1 MCNIRNMYLLVCTQT
16 NSKIFK
22 NNEEQYVVS
31 YWHHDQL
38 GGCRKIQN
46 FAALPKI
53 VHLHCIPN
61 SEPHK
66 FNKPST
72 LCPFE
77 QCLPT
82 IKSFFNG
89 KQCPVPGVM
98 RTVQHFSVDS
108 LSCMVSLSTSYVC
121 FKFEMYIDVIWVSLI
136 FCSFISIHASI
147 NGPVAIPSKQI
158 GGPGSRPGCSGI
170 GCVGLAR
177 HQHHGGFE

>member
-1 MCNIRNMYLLVCTQT
+1 MCNICNMHLLVCTQT

-38 GGCRKIQN
+38 GGCLKIQN
-46 FAALPKI
+46 LAALPKI
-53 VHLHCIPN
+53 VHLHCVPN
-61 SEPHK
+61 SETHK

-72 LCPFE
+72 LCSFE

-98 RTVQHFSVDS
+98 RTVQQFSVDS
-108 LSCMVSLSTSYVC
+108 LSCIVRMSTSTFTWFYMGREPLFAMFASSLRPFQSVHV
-121 FKFEMYIDVIWVSLI
+121 FPFLQERVSD
-136 FCSFISIHASI
+136 SVENPAQ
-147 NGPVAIPSKQI
+147 AQSK
-158 GGPGSRPGCSGI
+158 
-170 GCVGLAR
+170 
-177 HQHHGGFE
+177 